1 MKNFNIVKL
10 DSKGRLLVPFH
21 IREYLDLKDG
31 AEFIIVNNEKKE
43 MRILPL
49 VKGKTAEIRIL
60 MNDSPGSLAK
70 IVDKL
75 AEEGVDILM
84 SQSKTIERGELA
96 EYHAIADIS
105 NCKDLKKITNDMS
118 HLKNVRK
125 IEVFDK

>member
-31 AEFIIVNNEKKE
+31 AEFIVLNNEKKE
-43 MRILPL
+43 LKILPL
-49 VKGKTAEIRIL
+49 TKGETAEIKIL
-60 MNDSPGSLAK
+60 MSDSPGSLAK

-75 AEEGVDILM
+75 SDMNVNILM

-105 NCKDLKKITNDMS
+105 QCKDVKKISNDVS
-118 HLKNVRK
+118 HLKNVK
-125 IEVFDK
+125 KVEVTEK